1 VESVIALHVHFIIDA
16 PDRKQSTRKAND
28 VTTSSNDRPSRRD
41 QQSRTAI
48 HQPYCSVGAG
58 CLTSFLWKTG
68 DQSSGWHYR
77 FNLFRLAAKGG
88 RVSQLFRP
96 ADLMRF
102 VKLVQVMASV
112 IADDGCLSP
121 VERGVLRR
129 LATELDE
136 LLSRA
141 GRPANAEPRPSNAEE
156 YEPT

>member
-1 VESVIALHVHFIIDA
+1 MVID
-16 PDRKQSTRKAND
+16 
-28 VTTSSNDRPSRRD
+28 SNDRPAGRD
-41 QQSRTAI
+41 QQCPSAI
-48 HQPYCSVGAG
+48 LKPYCSLGAG
-58 CLTSFLWKTG
+58 CLSSFLWKIG
-68 DQSSGWHYR
+68 DNDSGWRYR
-77 FNLFRLAAKGG
+77 FNIYRLAAKSG

-96 ADLMRF
+96 ADLMHF

>member
-1 VESVIALHVHFIIDA
+1 MLSTSIFIVDA
-16 PDRKQSTRKAND
+16 PHRNQSTRKAND
-28 VTTSSNDRPSRRD
+28 VTTSSNDRASRRD

-48 HQPYCSVGAG
+48 PKPYCSLGAG

-68 DQSSGWHYR
+68 DQSSGWRYR

-96 ADLMRF
+96 ADLMQF

-121 VERGVLRR
+121 VERLALRR
-129 LATELDE
+129 LATGLDE
-136 LLSRA
+136 LLSQA
-141 GRPANAEPRPSNAEE
+141 GRPANAETGSSNVEE
-156 YEPT
+156 NEPT